1 MNVKIFRHDIL
12 DIVNYYLMDC
22 KETVKCIKFLLH
34 TYKYINIIMF
44 VTYLYQSKY
53 FRSIIYELTD
63 EPVWIYCVGI
73 WILII
78 DTFFFILYLASIFF
92 MNKKPKAGC
101 LYALGVVVCF
111 TQASLKSVVAV

>member
-44 VTYLYQSKY
+44 VTYIYQSKY

-78 DTFFFILYLASIFF
+78 DTFFLFFI
-92 MNKKPKAGC
+92 
-101 LYALGVVVCF
+101 
-111 TQASLKSVVAV
+111 